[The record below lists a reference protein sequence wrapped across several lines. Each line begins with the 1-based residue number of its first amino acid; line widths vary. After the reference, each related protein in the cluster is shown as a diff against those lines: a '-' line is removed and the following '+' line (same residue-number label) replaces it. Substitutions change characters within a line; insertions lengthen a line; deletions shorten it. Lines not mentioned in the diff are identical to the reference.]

1 MKTKAVQIDE
11 SIHEQLKQ
19 YCNEKGLKLQRLVE
33 KLIIDEIKRNLQNNK
48 SK

>member
-1 MKTKAVQIDE
+1 MKTKALQIDE
-11 SIHEQLKQ
+11 SIHEQLKA

-33 KLIIDEIKRNLQNNK
+33 KLIIDEFKRNLQDNK